1 MKYSDY
7 IPLNEQLEAVLAAQ
21 LPDETAAQELVMGS
35 MQNAV
40 KYLSRVSKGG
50 KSEDELISLCY
61 AALVKA
67 VRNFKPEKGRFFPY
81 AKVYLR
87 SALFSSWKSRGA
99 VRHAETISEGEL
111 IHINISDRNQ
121 EFSHDDDIDTCGH
134 DSEGFGFD
142 AIDTKERWAAASAVL
157 LKVTTEHE
165 RTILQ
170 LRFTLDYSFERI
182 AGFMGTTRSAA
193 QGSCERALRK
203 IRAEMGEESTLS

>member
-1 MKYSDY
+1 MKLSDY
-7 IPLNEQLEAVLAAQ
+7 LPLNEQLEAALAAQ

-50 KSEDELISLCY
+50 KSENELISLCY

-67 VRNFKPEKGRFFPY
+67 VRNFKPEKGRFFIY

-87 SALFSSWKSRGA
+87 SALFSSWKSRSV
-99 VRHAETISEGEL
+99 VRHAETISEGEMFHIL
-111 IHINISDRNQ
+111 IGDQ
-121 EFSHDDDIDTCGH
+121 EPTHD
-134 DSEGFGFD
+134 DSEGVVVGPSEDFNFD

-157 LKVTTEHE
+157 SKVTTEHE